1 MTSPEELLVEGSRA
15 AVCTFRASSYLTL
28 CSLCPPTVFHSYV
41 ICHFV
46 KQHRLTEI
54 LNDLTVSPAVLLV
67 RHVSQF
73 KTFLIQHLK
82 IYDYLLTFEREVSLI
97 WCSPRSIVKTLF
109 LLTRYTPFVGLST
122 MLYCTFSTTFSAFVT
137 EIRTV
142 TILRCILS
150 HHVCGRVP
158 SNYVPVAMY
167 DLHPP

>member
-15 AVCTFRASSYLTL
+15 AVRIFRPYSHLAL
-28 CSLCPPTVFHSYV
+28 CSLCLPTVFHSYV
-41 ICHFV
+41 ICHFAE
-46 KQHRLTEI
+46 QRPLTEI
-54 LNDLTVSPAVLLV
+54 LNNLTVSPAVLLV
-67 RHVSQF
+67 RHISPF
-73 KTFLIQHLK
+73 KTFLIQPLK

-122 MLYCTFSTTFSAFVT
+122 MLYCTFSATFSAFVT
-137 EIRTV
+137 EIRTM
-142 TILRCILS
+142 TILRCIFS

-158 SNYVPVAMY
+158 SDYVPVAMY